1 MNGRDAAAE
10 DGGGLESG
18 AGGRSWVHETDEK
31 DKARFVLGV
40 RGERTLC
47 CVGVNPS
54 TARPGELDP
63 TSRSVARLASAHGFD
78 GWRLFNLYAQRAT
91 DPGRL
96 HKRMN
101 RRLHERN
108 LACLERRLGEL
119 ESPVVWAAWGTLIES
134 RPWLR
139 DCLADVAQVV
149 ERCGGRWVA
158 MGTLT
163 QAGHPRHPLYLRGD
177 SAMVDFEPAGPGMA
191 EQARAALREV
201 ADADDAVFLQR
212 YFKTGPGEYA
222 EGDRFLGV
230 RVPQTRRIARRFKGM
245 ERKERLKLVR
255 SPGHEE
261 RLLGLLLMVGAYG
274 AGDEAEREQ
283 VYQDYLDHT
292 AWINNW
298 DLVDVTAHHIV
309 GAHLWGQ
316 GGLGMKAEGQ
326 VEWQGM
332 APLREL
338 AGSQSLWERRIAVV
352 ATWHF
357 IRQGE
362 HGPTLELAAGLL
374 LDPEDLM
381 HKAVGWMLREVGK
394 RDLEAE
400 ERFLQEHYRVMPRT
414 MLRYAIERFP
424 EERRQAYLKGRV

>member
-1 MNGRDAAAE
+1 MSGGDAAAR
-10 DGGGLESG
+10 DGGGLEEE
-18 AGGRSWVHETDEK
+18 ADGRLWVHETDEG
-31 DKARFVLGV
+31 DRARFVLGMRGERSE

-63 TSRSVARLASAHGFD
+63 TSRSVARLAAAHGFD

-101 RRLHERN
+101 RGLHARN
-108 LACLERRLGEL
+108 LACLERELGEL
-119 ESPVVWAAWGTLIES
+119 EEPVVWAAWGTLIES
-134 RPWLR
+134 RPWLV
-139 DCLADVAQVV
+139 DCLGDLARVV

-177 SAMVDFEPAGPGMA
+177 SAMVAFKPVRAGMA

-201 ADADDAVFLQR
+201 ANADDAVFLQR

-222 EGDRFLGV
+222 EGDTFLGV

-245 ERKERLKLVR
+245 AQAERLELVR
-255 SPGHEE
+255 SPWHEE
-261 RLLGLLLMVGAYG
+261 RLLGLLLMVEAYR
-274 AGDEAEREQ
+274 AGDEGERERI
-283 VYQDYLDHT
+283 YQDYLDHT
-292 AWINNW
+292 AWVNNW

-316 GGLGMKAEGQ
+316 GL
-326 VEWQGM
+326 

-374 LDPEDLM
+374 RDPEDLM

-400 ERFLQEHYRVMPRT
+400 EGFLQVHYQAMPRT